1 MVPTPTEAA
10 QQAVRRLGGIW
21 YGRYGMANCPAHAD
35 RRPSLSITPGNYV
48 VLFHCFA
55 GCSHEAVIDALRRGG
70 LHFSAFTETTDTSE
84 MPRDLTP
91 LVRSMWSR
99 ALPLAST
106 PAQLYL
112 DRRYIANSAVGRYDP
127 SVVTYDGDQRIRL
140 PALLLPI
147 HHGHKLCALHRIFI
161 DEDGHKTKRLAEPKR
176 TLGDPKG
183 GAIKI
188 GAIANG
194 ILNLAEG
201 FEDAQSAIA
210 LRALAGC
217 WAVCGIE
224 RYQRM
229 TIPDHVRC
237 IAIYSQYGV
246 AAENAIERARK
257 HLAGEG
263 RALEVHLPPPGGDW
277 NDALINS
284 AHKSAPS
291 A

>member
-1 MVPTPTEAA
+1 MVPAPLDAA
-10 QQAVRRLGGIW
+10 KEAVRQLGGVW
-21 YGRYGMANCPAHAD
+21 HGRYGMAKCPAHAD
-35 RRPSLSITPGNYV
+35 HRPSLSITPGDRV

-55 GCSHEAVIDALRRGG
+55 GCSREAVIDALRRGG
-70 LHFSAFTETTDTSE
+70 LHFPASTELTDTSG
-84 MPRDLTP
+84 MPRDLTR
-91 LVRSMWSR
+91 LVRSIWSK
-99 ALPLAST
+99 ALPLACT

-112 DRRYIANSAVGRYDP
+112 DQRQIAHSTVGRYDP
-127 SVVTYDGDQRIRL
+127 SVVTYDGDERIRL

-147 HHGHKLCALHRIFI
+147 HDGHKLYALHRIFI
-161 DEDGHKTKRLAEPKR
+161 DEDGQKARRLAEPKR

-224 RYQRM
+224 RYQRL

-237 IAIYSQYGV
+237 IVIYSQHGI
-246 AAENAIERARK
+246 AAETAIERARS
-257 HLAGEG
+257 HLTGKG
-263 RALEVHLPPPGGDW
+263 RALEIHLPPPGGDW

-284 AHKSAPS
+284 AHRSVRSA
-291 A
+291 